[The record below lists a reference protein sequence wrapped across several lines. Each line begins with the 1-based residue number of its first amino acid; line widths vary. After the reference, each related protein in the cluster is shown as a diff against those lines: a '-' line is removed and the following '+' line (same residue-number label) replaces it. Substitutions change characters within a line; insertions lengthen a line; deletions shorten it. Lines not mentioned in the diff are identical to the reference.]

1 MWINGPGAR
10 HRADPSPLLPGL
22 GREAEQGWGEGCLP
36 PDCPW
41 LPPFVMAGPRVAP
54 DVAHSVAEQHFI
66 AVGRIPAGEEGAG
79 RAAFVAFTIR
89 QVDGARLIR
98 PISARFMHA
107 KEVRRYEDFEAE
119 EGSGSAD
126 G

>member
-1 MWINGPGAR
+1 MADRIDGFAWDAGNEAKCER
-10 HRADPSPLLPGL
+10 HSLTRPAI
-22 GREAEQGWGEGCLP
+22 EA
-36 PDCPW
+36 
-41 LPPFVMAGPRVAP
+41 FFRAGPLVAP
-54 DVAHSVAEQHFI
+54 DAAHSVAEQRFI

-89 QVDGARLIR
+89 QVVGARLIR

-119 EGSGSAD
+119 EGSGPA
-126 G
+126 GR